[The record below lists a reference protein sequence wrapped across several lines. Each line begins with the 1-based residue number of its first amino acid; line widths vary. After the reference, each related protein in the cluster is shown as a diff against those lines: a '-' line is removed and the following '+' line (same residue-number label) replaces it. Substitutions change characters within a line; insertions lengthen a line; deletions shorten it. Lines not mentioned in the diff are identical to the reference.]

1 MPHLLKLQ
9 GKTGLEKAALEML
22 RTWDCVLAPDSVG
35 AAIYMTTYNKLERI
49 VLSVLLGDDETL
61 LHNYLGAGATLLS
74 VLNGYAS
81 RSKPLLIRLL
91 NERDDHWFADTAIP
105 NGPTSWGTALDAAL
119 TAAVEELREQLG
131 TDISRWQY
139 GKIHRMTYSHAL
151 GAIKPL
157 RKFFNRGPF
166 PVGGD
171 ADTVNVGVTLP
182 TQPQEVTTVPSYRQI
197 INLADL
203 TTSLSSHA
211 PGQSGHPISKH
222 YDDFINMALTVSH
235 HPMLYEREMI
245 EAQKEETLHMRPDSR

>member
-1 MPHLLKLQ
+1 
-9 GKTGLEKAALEML
+9 
-22 RTWDCVLAPDSVG
+22 
-35 AAIYMTTYNKLERI
+35 
-49 VLSVLLGDDETL
+49 

-211 PGQSGHPISKH
+211 PGQSGHPVSKH
-222 YDDFINMALTVSH
+222 YDDLIEMALTVSH
-235 HPMLYEREMI
+235 HPMLFEREMI
-245 EAQKEETLHMRPDSR
+245 EAHKEATLHLRPDFR